1 MAILTEEDRRFFDE
15 QGYVVVR
22 EVVPK
27 ENCDLVI
34 DAMWA
39 FLGLDRNN
47 LDASYREP
55 LKPGGMIEMYQHPAM
70 WDNRQNP
77 KLYEAF
83 TEILGTPHLAVS
95 IDRVGMKL
103 PRHPDHPDYD
113 HKGFTHWDV
122 DTAKLP
128 TRLGVQAVLCLSDTD
143 TDMGGFQCIPGFH
156 KNLAQWI
163 AEQPADRNP
172 RMPDLSQ
179 LPEGM
184 RVTPIPARTGDLIIW
199 NNILAHGNGH
209 NTSDRPRY
217 SQYITMFPA
226 EHLSDESRE
235 IRAFCW
241 QHRLPPGGSVFPGD
255 PRKQEERFGATAEL
269 TPLGRKLLGLDRWE
283 K

>member
-1 MAILTEEDRRFFDE
+1 MAILSEEDRRFFDE
-15 QGYVVVR
+15 QGYVIAR

-27 ENCDLVI
+27 ENCDRVI
-34 DAMWA
+34 DSIWE

-47 LDASYREP
+47 INDSYREP
-55 LKPGGMIEMYQHPAM
+55 LKPGGMIEMYQHPAE
-70 WDNRQNP
+70 WDNRQYP

-83 TEILGTPHLAVS
+83 AEILGTPHLAVS

-103 PRHPDHPDYD
+103 PRHPDHPEYD

-122 DTAKLP
+122 DTSKLP

-143 TDMGGFQCIPGFH
+143 EDMGGFQCIPGFH
-156 KNLAQWI
+156 KNLGAWI

-172 RMPDLSQ
+172 RMPDLSR
-179 LPEGM
+179 LPDGM
-184 RVTPIPARTGDLIIW
+184 KVTPIAAKTGDLIIW
-199 NNILAHGNGH
+199 NNTLAHGNGH
-209 NTSDRPRY
+209 NVSTCPRY

-226 EHLSDESRE
+226 SHLSDEARE

-255 PRKQEERFGATAEL
+255 PRKQEERFGTTAKL
-269 TPLGRKLLGLDRWE
+269 TPLGRKLLGIDRWE
-283 K
+283 